1 MIMKNTPRLED
12 KMTDVESTARRGFIK
27 ATSALSGALVIGFH
41 LPDAA
46 AKTGAK
52 ADAAKV
58 ANAFVKVDANGKVT
72 ILCHR
77 SEMGQGVYTS
87 MPMLVAEE
95 LGVSMSS
102 ITVEMAPS
110 APVYINAMLGG
121 QITGGSTSVRD
132 AWTKLREAGA
142 SARTVLVAAAAD
154 NWKVPA
160 SECSVANGV
169 VSHKSGKKAN
179 FGQLVGKASTMKMP
193 EKVALKDPKDWTI
206 IGKQKARLDTPA
218 KVYGKAQY
226 GIDVKRPGM
235 VIASLAQA
243 PVIGGKAIKVNDA
256 KAKAVK
262 GVLGVV
268 QIPDGVA
275 VLAKDFYTAK
285 KGRDALEIEW
295 ELGPTAD
302 LDMLRIEQ
310 DLRTASVGTGAMMRK
325 DGAGAEAIDKAATK
339 IEAEYMLPFLAHATL
354 EPVNCTAEI
363 INGECHITGPIQFQQ
378 GAQYG
383 VAAAIKMP
391 PEKVF
396 IHTTF
401 LGGGYGRK
409 LELDFQIQAAQLAQA
424 TGKPV
429 KMIWSREDD
438 MKHDFYRPISLHQMA
453 AGLDDKGNVQSLH
466 FKMTSPSVTA
476 RAFPPV
482 VQNGKDPF
490 MAEGSENLTYKVAN
504 LAIENVIHDTGI
516 RVGYWRSVSNALNAF
531 AVESFIDE
539 IALATKKDPVAL
551 RMSLLAHD
559 KRSQNVLKLA
569 TEKAGW
575 GKAPAGRA
583 LGVAQMECYG
593 AHSAVVAE
601 VSMTKDGP
609 KVHKITCVVDCGIV
623 VHPDQA
629 HAQMESGLLLG
640 FSSGMKNEI
649 TFKDGAVE
657 QNNFHDYPML
667 RMSEVPQ
674 MDISFVQSSA
684 PPGGLGEV
692 GVPLIMPAIANAVA
706 ALNGKRIRKLP
717 LLQNA

>member
-1 MIMKNTPRLED
+1 MKQPSTLKD
-12 KMTDVESTARRGFIK
+12 KIESSGRRGFMK
-27 ATSALSGALVIGFH
+27 STGALSGALVIGFN
-41 LPDAA
+41 LPFTASQ
-46 AKTGAK
+46 AKTAPP
-52 ADAAKV
+52 AAV
-58 ANAFVKVDANGKVT
+58 ANAWVKVSADGKVT
-72 ILCHR
+72 LICHR

-95 LGVSMSS
+95 LGVPLSS
-102 ITVEMAPS
+102 VKIEMAPS

-132 AWTKLREAGA
+132 AWMKLREAGA

-154 NWKVPA
+154 TWKVPA
-160 SECSVANGV
+160 SECTVANGMV
-169 VSHKSGKKAN
+169 MHKSGKKIAY
-179 FGQLVGKASTMKMP
+179 GKLVAKASSMKMP
-193 EKVALKDPKDWTI
+193 EKVALKAQKDWTI
-206 IGKQKARLDTPA
+206 IGKNKARLDTPA
-218 KVYGKAQY
+218 KVYGTAQY
-226 GIDVKRPGM
+226 GIDVKLPGM

-243 PVIGGKAIKVNDA
+243 PVIGGKAVKVNDA
-256 KAKAVK
+256 KTKALK

-275 VLAKDFYTAK
+275 VLAKDFYIAK
-285 KGRDALEIEW
+285 KGRDLLEIEW
-295 ELGPTAD
+295 DNGPAAGLDNLG
-302 LDMLRIEQ
+302 IEQ
-310 DLRTASVGTGAMMRK
+310 DLRTASLGSGAIMRK
-325 DGAGAEAIDKAATK
+325 DGAGVDAMSKAAST
-339 IEAEYMLPFLAHATL
+339 IEAEYLLPFLAHATL

-363 INGECHITGPIQFQQ
+363 KNGECHITGPIQFQQ

-409 LELDFQIQAAQLAQA
+409 LELDFQIQAAQLAMA
-424 TGKPV
+424 AGKPV
-429 KMIWSREDD
+429 KLIWSREDD
-438 MKHDFYRPISLHQMA
+438 MKHDFYRPISLHQMT
-453 AGLDDKGNVQSLH
+453 AGLNAKGDIESLH
-466 FKMTSPSVTA
+466 CKMTSPSVTA

-490 MAEGSENLTYKVAN
+490 MAEGSENITYKVPN
-504 LAIENVIHDTGI
+504 LSIENVIHDTGV

-539 IALATKKDPVAL
+539 VATATKKDPVAM
-551 RMSLLAHD
+551 RMGMLGHD
-559 KRSQNVLKLA
+559 KRSQNVLKMA
-569 TEKAGW
+569 ADKAGW

-593 AHSAVVAE
+593 AHSALVAE

-609 KVHKITCVVDCGIV
+609 KVHKITCVVDCGVV

-629 HAQMESGLLLG
+629 LAQMESGILLG

-649 TFKDGAVE
+649 TFSQGEVQ
-657 QNNFHDYPML
+657 QNNFHDYAML

-674 MDISFVQSSA
+674 IDVTFVQSSES
-684 PPGGLGEV
+684 PGGLGEV
-692 GVPLIMPAIANAVA
+692 GVPLVMPAIANALA
-706 ALNGKRIRKLP
+706 SLNGKRVRRLP
-717 LLQNA
+717 LLQNV

>member
-1 MIMKNTPRLED
+1 MKNHRLFEKASD
-12 KMTDVESTARRGFIK
+12 LTSGSRRGFIK

-41 LPDAA
+41 LPNANAKAA
-46 AKTGAK
+46 AK

-58 ANAFVKVDANGKVT
+58 ANAFVRVGSDGKVT
-72 ILCHR
+72 LICHR

-95 LGVSMSS
+95 LGVPLSA

-121 QITGGSTSVRD
+121 QITGGSTSIRD

-154 NWKVPA
+154 TWKVPA
-160 SECSVANGV
+160 SECTVANGAV
-169 VSHKSGKKAN
+169 VHKSGKKLAY
-179 FGQLVGKASTMKMP
+179 GKLVAKASTMKMP
-193 EKVALKDPKDWTI
+193 EKVALKDPKDWTL
-206 IGKQKARLDTPA
+206 IGKQKARIDTPA
-218 KVYGKAQY
+218 KVYGKAQF
-226 GIDVKRPGM
+226 GIDVKLPGM
-235 VIASLAQA
+235 VVASLAQA
-243 PVIGGKAIKVNDA
+243 PVIGGKAVKVNDT
-256 KAKAVK
+256 KTKAVK
-262 GVLGVV
+262 GVVGVV

-275 VLAKDFYTAK
+275 VLAKDYFTAK

-295 ELGPTAD
+295 DNGPTSN
-302 LDMLRIEQ
+302 LDMLRIER
-310 DLRTASVGTGAMMRK
+310 DLRTASENTGAIMRK
-325 DGAGAEAIDKAATK
+325 DGAGAELIAKAASK
-339 IEAEYMLPFLAHATL
+339 VEAEYWLPFLAHATL

-363 INGECHITGPIQFQQ
+363 KNGECHITGPIQFQQ
-378 GAQYG
+378 GAQFG

-409 LELDFQIQAAQLAQA
+409 LELDFQIQAAQISQA
-424 TGKPV
+424 IGGKPV
-429 KMIWSREDD
+429 KMVWSREDD
-438 MKHDFYRPISLHQMA
+438 MKHDFYRPISMHQMS

-490 MAEGSENLTYKVAN
+490 MAEGSENLTYKVPN
-504 LAIENVIHDTGI
+504 LSIENVIHDTGI

-531 AVESFIDE
+531 AVESFMDE
-539 IALATKKDPVAL
+539 IAAATKKDPVAL
-551 RMSLLAHD
+551 RMSLLGHD
-559 KRSQNVLKLA
+559 PRSQNVLKLA
-569 TEKAGW
+569 AEKAGW
-575 GKAPAGRA
+575 GKAPTGRA

-593 AHSAVVAE
+593 THSALVAE

-609 KVHKITCVVDCGIV
+609 KVHKITCVVDCGII

-629 HAQMESGLLLG
+629 LAQMESGILLG
-640 FSSGMKNEI
+640 FGSGMKNEI

-657 QNNFHDYPML
+657 QGNFHDYTML
-667 RMSEVPQ
+667 RMSEVPA

-684 PPGGLGEV
+684 APGGLGEV
-692 GVPLIMPAIANAVA
+692 GVPLVMPAIANALA
-706 ALNGKRIRKLP
+706 SLNGKRVRKLP
-717 LLQNA
+717 LMQNV

>member
-1 MIMKNTPRLED
+1 MNKNRLLD
-12 KMTDVESTARRGFIK
+12 KVASDTASSSRRQFIK
-27 ATSALSGALVIGFH
+27 ATSALSGALVIGFN
-41 LPDAA
+41 LPEARAKAA
-46 AKTGAK
+46 A
-52 ADAAKV
+52 AANSASVSNAWVKV
-58 ANAFVKVDANGKVT
+58 AGDGSVT
-72 ILCHR
+72 LICHR

-95 LGVSMSS
+95 LGVPLSAVK
-102 ITVEMAPS
+102 IEMAPS

-142 SARTVLVAAAAD
+142 SARSVLVAAAAD

-160 SECSVANGV
+160 SECTTANGV
-169 VSHKSGKKAN
+169 VMHKSGKKATY
-179 FGQLVGKASTMKMP
+179 GSLVGKASTMKMP
-193 EKVALKDPKDWTI
+193 EKVVLKDAKDWTI
-206 IGKQKARLDTPA
+206 IGKQKARVDTPA

-226 GIDVKRPGM
+226 GIDVKLPGM
-235 VIASLAQA
+235 LVASLAQA
-243 PVIGGKAIKVNDA
+243 PVIGGKAVKVNDA

-262 GVLGVV
+262 GVVQVV

-285 KGRDALEIEW
+285 KGRDALEIDW
-295 ELGPTAD
+295 DNGPNER

-310 DLRTASVGTGAMMRK
+310 DLRTASVGTGAIMRK
-325 DGAGAEAIDKAATK
+325 EGTGDAALEK
-339 IEAEYMLPFLAHATL
+339 SASKVEAEYMLPFLAHATL

-363 INGECHITGPIQFQQ
+363 KNGECHITGPIQFQQ

-383 VAAAIKMP
+383 VAAAVKMP

-409 LELDFQIQAAQLAQA
+409 LELDFQIQAAQIAQA
-424 TGKPV
+424 AGKPV
-429 KMIWSREDD
+429 KLVWSREDD
-438 MKHDFYRPISLHQMA
+438 MKHDFYRPISLHQMT
-453 AGLDDKGNVQSLH
+453 AGLDDKGNIQALH

-490 MAEGSENLTYKVAN
+490 MAEGSENLTYKVPN
-504 LAIENVIHDTGI
+504 LSIENVIHDTGI

-531 AVESFIDE
+531 AVESFMDE
-539 IALATKKDPVAL
+539 IAAQTKKDPVQL
-551 RMSLLAHD
+551 RMDLLAHD

-569 TEKAGW
+569 AERAGW
-575 GKAPAGRA
+575 GKAAAGRA

-593 AHSAVVAE
+593 THSAVVAE

-609 KVHKITCVVDCGIV
+609 KVHKITAVVDCGIV

-629 HAQMESGLLLG
+629 LAQMESGILLG
-640 FSSGMKNEI
+640 LGSGMKNEI
-649 TFKDGAVE
+649 TFKDGVVE
-657 QNNFHDYPML
+657 QNNFHDYQML

-674 MDISFVQSSA
+674 MDITFVSSA
-684 PPGGLGEV
+684 AAPGGLGEV
-692 GVPLIMPAIANAVA
+692 GVPLVMPAVANAIA
-706 ALNGKRIRKLP
+706 ALNGKRVRKLP
-717 LLQNA
+717 LMQNV

>member
-1 MIMKNTPRLED
+1 MKKFTLQD
-12 KMTDVESTARRGFIK
+12 KVESSARRGFIK
-27 ATSALSGALVIGFH
+27 ATSALSGALVIGFN
-41 LPDAA
+41 LPAA
-46 AKTGAK
+46 GGKTMAKK
-52 ADAAKV
+52 ADGATL
-58 ANAFVKVDANGKVT
+58 ANAWVKVGEDGGVT
-72 ILCHR
+72 LICHR

-95 LGVSMSS
+95 LGVPLSAVK
-102 ITVEMAPS
+102 IEMAPS

-132 AWTKLREAGA
+132 AWMKLREAGA

-154 NWKVPA
+154 TWKVPA
-160 SECSVANGV
+160 SECVGANGMV
-169 VSHKSGKKAN
+169 THTSGKKIAY
-179 FGQLVGKASTMKMP
+179 GKLVAKASTMKMP

-206 IGKQKARLDTPA
+206 IGKQKARIDTPA
-218 KVYGKAQY
+218 KVYGKAQF
-226 GIDVKRPGM
+226 GIDVKKPGM
-235 VIASLAQA
+235 MVASLAQA
-243 PVIGGKAIKVNDA
+243 PVIGGKAVKVNDA
-256 KAKAVK
+256 KAKALK
-262 GVLGVV
+262 GVMGVV

-285 KGRDALEIEW
+285 KGRDLLEIEW
-295 ELGPTAD
+295 DNGPAGGLDNLG
-302 LDMLRIEQ
+302 IEQ
-310 DLRTASVGTGAMMRK
+310 DLRTASLGNGAIMRK
-325 DGAGAEAIDKAATK
+325 DGVGVDAMAKAASK
-339 IEAEYMLPFLAHATL
+339 IEAEYILPFLAHATL

-363 INGECHITGPIQFQQ
+363 VNGECHITGPIQFQQ

-429 KMIWSREDD
+429 KLVWTREDD
-438 MKHDFYRPISLHQMA
+438 MRHDFYRPMSLHQMT
-453 AGLDDKGNVQSLH
+453 AGLDANGNVESFH

-482 VQNGKDPF
+482 VKEGKDPF
-490 MAEGSENLTYKVAN
+490 MAEGSENITYKVPN
-504 LAIENVIHDTGI
+504 LSVENVIHDTGV

-539 IALATKKDPVAL
+539 VATATKKDPVQM
-551 RMSLLAHD
+551 RMDLLAHD

-593 AHSAVVAE
+593 THSAVVAE
-601 VSMTKDGP
+601 VSMSKDGP
-609 KVHKITCVVDCGIV
+609 KVHKLTMVVDCGVV

-629 HAQMESGLLLG
+629 LAQMESGMLLG

-649 TFKDGAVE
+649 TFKAGEVE
-657 QNNFHDYPML
+657 QSNFHDYPML

-674 MDISFVQSSA
+674 LDITFVPSTVS
-684 PPGGLGEV
+684 PGGLGEV
-692 GVPLIMPAIANAVA
+692 GVPLVMPAIANALA
-706 ALNGKRIRKLP
+706 SLNGKRVRRLP
-717 LLQNA
+717 LMQNV

>member
-1 MIMKNTPRLED
+1 MKQHRLHD
-12 KMTDVESTARRGFIK
+12 QVRDIAATSRRGFLK

-41 LPDAA
+41 LPESNAKA
-46 AKTGAK
+46 AKASPS
-52 ADAAKV
+52 V
-58 ANAFVKVDANGKVT
+58 ANAWVRVGADGKVT
-72 ILCHR
+72 LICHR

-95 LGVSMSS
+95 LGVPLSA

-132 AWTKLREAGA
+132 AWMKLREAGA

-154 NWKVPA
+154 TWKVPA
-160 SECSVANGV
+160 SECTVANGMV
-169 VSHKSGKKAN
+169 MHKSGKKIAY
-179 FGQLVGKASTMKMP
+179 GKLVGKASTMKMP
-193 EKVALKDPKDWTI
+193 EKVALKNPKDWTL
-206 IGKQKARLDTPA
+206 IGKQKARIDTPA
-218 KVYGKAQY
+218 KVYGRAQY
-226 GIDVKRPGM
+226 GIDVKLPGM

-243 PVIGGKAIKVNDA
+243 PVIGGKAVKVNDA

-295 ELGPTAD
+295 DNGPNSG

-310 DLRTASVGTGAMMRK
+310 DLRTASVGSGAIMRK
-325 DGAGAEAIDKAATK
+325 DGAGDGAMDKAASK
-339 IEAEYMLPFLAHATL
+339 IEAEYLLPFLAHATL

-363 INGECHITGPIQFQQ
+363 KNGECHITGPIQFQQ
-378 GAQYG
+378 GAQFG

-409 LELDFQIQAAQLAQA
+409 LELDFQIQAAQLSQA
-424 TGKPV
+424 IGGKPV
-429 KMIWSREDD
+429 KLIWTREDD
-438 MKHDFYRPISLHQMA
+438 MKHDFYRPMSLHQMT
-453 AGLDDKGNVQSLH
+453 AGLDDKGNVQSFH

-490 MAEGSENLTYKVAN
+490 MAEGSENLTYKVPN
-504 LAIENVIHDTGI
+504 LSIENVIHDTGI

-539 IALATKKDPVAL
+539 VASATKKDPVAM
-551 RMSLLAHD
+551 RMAMLGHD
-559 KRSQNVLKLA
+559 ARSQNVLKLA
-569 TEKAGW
+569 AERAGW
-575 GKAPAGRA
+575 GKAAQGRG

-593 AHSAVVAE
+593 THSAVVAE

-609 KVHKITCVVDCGIV
+609 KVHKLTCVVDCGVV

-629 HAQMESGLLLG
+629 MAQMESGMLLG
-640 FSSGMKNEI
+640 FSSGMWDEI
-649 TFKDGAVE
+649 TFKDGEVE
-657 QNNFHDYPML
+657 QSNFHDYPML
-667 RMSEVPQ
+667 RMSQIPQ
-674 MDISFVQSSA
+674 MDIMFVKSDAS
-684 PPGGLGEV
+684 PGGLGEV
-692 GVPLIMPAIANAVA
+692 GVPLVMPAIANAIA
-706 ALNGKRIRKLP
+706 SLSGKRVRKMP
-717 LLQNA
+717 LMKHV

>member
-1 MIMKNTPRLED
+1 MKMKKHILQE
-12 KMTDVESTARRGFIK
+12 KLESTSRRGFIK
-27 ATSALSGALVIGFH
+27 STGALSGALVIGFN
-41 LPDAA
+41 LPLSASQ
-46 AKTGAK
+46 AKTAGPM
-52 ADAAKV
+52 V
-58 ANAFVKVDANGKVT
+58 ANAWVKVGQDGGVT
-72 ILCHR
+72 LVCHR

-95 LGVSMSS
+95 LGVPLSS
-102 ITVEMAPS
+102 VKIEMAPS

-121 QITGGSTSVRD
+121 QITGGSTSIRD
-132 AWTKLREAGA
+132 AWMKLREAGA

-154 NWKVPA
+154 TWKVPV
-160 SECSVANGV
+160 SECVGANGMV
-169 VSHKSGKKAN
+169 THKSGKKIAY
-179 FGQLVGKASTMKMP
+179 GKLVAKASTMKMP

-206 IGKQKARLDTPA
+206 IGKQKARIDTPS
-218 KVYGKAQY
+218 KVYGRAQY
-226 GIDVKRPGM
+226 GIDVKLPGM
-235 VIASLAQA
+235 VVASLAQS
-243 PVIGGKAIKVNDA
+243 PVIGGKALKVDDA
-256 KAKAVK
+256 KAKALK
-262 GVLGVV
+262 GVIGVV

-285 KGRDALEIEW
+285 KGRDLLEIEW
-295 ELGPTAD
+295 DVGPAAGLDNLG
-302 LDMLRIEQ
+302 IEQ
-310 DLRTASVGTGAMMRK
+310 DLRTASLGSGAIMRK
-325 DGAGAEAIDKAATK
+325 EGAGLDGMAKAASK

-363 INGECHITGPIQFQQ
+363 KNGECHITGPIQFQQ

-409 LELDFQIQAAQLAQA
+409 LELDFQIQAAQIAMA
-424 TGKPV
+424 VGKPV
-429 KMIWSREDD
+429 KLLWSREDD
-438 MKHDFYRPISLHQMA
+438 MKHDFYRPISLHQMT
-453 AGLDDKGNVQSLH
+453 AGLDDKGNVESFH

-490 MAEGSENLTYKVAN
+490 MAEGSENLTYKVPN
-504 LAIENVIHDTGI
+504 LSIENVIHDTGV

-539 IALATKKDPVAL
+539 VALATKKDPVQM
-551 RMSLLAHD
+551 RMDLLAHD
-559 KRSQNVLKLA
+559 KRSQNVLKMA
-569 TEKAGW
+569 ADKAGW
-575 GKAPAGRA
+575 GKAAPGRA

-593 AHSAVVAE
+593 THSAVVAE
-601 VSMTKDGP
+601 VSMSKDGP
-609 KVHKITCVVDCGIV
+609 KVHKLTMVVDCGIV

-629 HAQMESGLLLG
+629 LAQMESGMLLG

-649 TFKDGAVE
+649 TFSAGEV
-657 QNNFHDYPML
+657 QQSNFHDYPML

-674 MDISFVQSSA
+674 MDITFVQSSA
-684 PPGGLGEV
+684 SPGGLGEV
-692 GVPLIMPAIANAVA
+692 GVPLVMPAIANALA
-706 ALNGKRIRKLP
+706 MLNGGKRVRRLP

>member
-1 MIMKNTPRLED
+1 MKQQYRLHD
-12 KMTDVESTARRGFIK
+12 KARDLTNESRRGFMK
-27 ATSALSGALVIGFH
+27 ATGALSGALVIGFS
-41 LPDAA
+41 LPTREAE
-46 AKTGAK
+46 AK
-52 ADAAKV
+52 AASPHV
-58 ANAFVKVDANGKVT
+58 ANAWVKVDNKGKVT
-72 ILCHR
+72 LICHR

-95 LGVSMSS
+95 LGVPLSA

-132 AWTKLREAGA
+132 AWMKLREAGA

-154 NWKVPA
+154 NWKVSP
-160 SECSVANGV
+160 SECKVANGRV
-169 VSHKSGKKAN
+169 MHGSKSATYGS
-179 FGQLVGKASTMKMP
+179 LVGKASTMKMP

-206 IGKQKARLDTPA
+206 IGKQKARIDTPA
-218 KVYGKAQY
+218 KVYGKAQF
-226 GIDVKRPGM
+226 GIDVKKPGM
-235 VIASLAQA
+235 LVASLAQA
-243 PVIGGKAIKVNDA
+243 PVIGGKAVKVNDA

-262 GVLGVV
+262 GVVQVV

-295 ELGPTAD
+295 DNGPNAG

-310 DLRTASVGTGAMMRK
+310 DLRTASLGNGAIMRK
-325 DGAGAEAIDKAATK
+325 DGAGADQLSAATSK
-339 IEAEYMLPFLAHATL
+339 VEAEYILPFLAHATL

-363 INGECHITGPIQFQQ
+363 KNGECHITGPIQFQQ
-378 GAQYG
+378 GAQFG

-409 LELDFQIQAAQLAQA
+409 LELDFQIQAAQISQA
-424 TGKPV
+424 IGGKPV
-429 KMIWSREDD
+429 KLVWTREDD
-438 MKHDFYRPISLHQMA
+438 MKHDFYRPMSLHQMA
-453 AGLDDKGNVQSLH
+453 AGLDAQGNVQSLH
-466 FKMTSPSVTA
+466 FKMISPSVTA

-482 VQNGKDPF
+482 VKDGKDPF
-490 MAEGSENLTYKVAN
+490 MAEGTENLTYKVPN

-531 AVESFIDE
+531 AVESFMDE
-539 IALATKKDPVAL
+539 IAVATKKDPVAL

-559 KRSQNVLKLA
+559 PRSQNVLKLA
-569 TEKAGW
+569 AERAGW
-575 GKAPAGRA
+575 GKAPQGRA

-593 AHSAVVAE
+593 THSAVVAE
-601 VSMTKDGP
+601 VSMSKDGP
-609 KVHKITCVVDCGIV
+609 KVHKLTCVVDCGIV

-629 HAQMESGLLLG
+629 MAQMESGMLLG
-640 FSSGMKNEI
+640 FSSGMWDEI

-657 QNNFHDYPML
+657 QSNFHDYPML
-667 RMSEVPQ
+667 RMSQVPQ
-674 MDISFVQSSA
+674 MDITFVQSSA
-684 PPGGLGEV
+684 APGGLGEV
-692 GVPLIMPAIANAVA
+692 GVPLVMPAIANALA
-706 ALNGKRIRKLP
+706 SLNGGKRVRRMP
-717 LLQNA
+717 LAKNV

>member
-1 MIMKNTPRLED
+1 MKMKKHTLHD
-12 KMTDVESTARRGFIK
+12 KIESTSRRGFMQ
-27 ATSALSGALVIGFH
+27 ATSALSGALVIGFN
-41 LPDAA
+41 LPDAGAQA
-46 AKTGAK
+46 AK
-52 ADAAKV
+52 AAATSV
-58 ANAFVKVDANGKVT
+58 TNAWVKVGADGGVT
-72 ILCHR
+72 LICHR

-95 LGVSMSS
+95 LGVPLSAVK
-102 ITVEMAPS
+102 IEMAPS

-142 SARTVLVAAAAD
+142 SARTVLVAAAAEQ
-154 NWKVPA
+154 WKVPA
-160 SECSVANGV
+160 AECKVADGKV
-169 VSHKSGKKAN
+169 MHGSKSASYGS
-179 FGQLVGKASTMKMP
+179 LVPKASTMKMP

-206 IGKQKARLDTPA
+206 IGKNKARIDTPA

-226 GIDVKRPGM
+226 GIDVKKPGM
-235 VIASLAQA
+235 LVASLAQS
-243 PVIGGKAIKVNDA
+243 PVNGGKVLKVNDA
-256 KAKAVK
+256 KAKALK
-262 GVLGVV
+262 GVVQVL

-285 KGRDALEIEW
+285 KGRDLLEIEW
-295 ELGPTAD
+295 DSGTMAGLEMLG
-302 LDMLRIEQ
+302 IEQ
-310 DLRTASVGTGAMMRK
+310 DLRTASVGSGAVMRK
-325 DGAGAEAIDKAATK
+325 DGAGADNMGKAAIK

-378 GAQYG
+378 GAQFG

-424 TGKPV
+424 AGKPV
-429 KMIWSREDD
+429 KLLWTREDD
-438 MKHDFYRPISLHQMA
+438 MKHDFYRPISLHQMS
-453 AGLDDKGNVQSLH
+453 AGLDDKGNVESLH

-490 MAEGSENLTYKVAN
+490 MGEGSENLTYKVPN
-504 LAIENVIHDTGI
+504 LLIENVIHDTGV

-539 IALATKKDPVAL
+539 VAAATKKDPVAM
-551 RMSLLAHD
+551 RMDLLKGDA
-559 KRSQNVLKLA
+559 RSQNVLKMA

-575 GKAPAGRA
+575 GKAAAGRA

-593 AHSAVVAE
+593 THSALVAE
-601 VSMTKDGP
+601 VSMGKDGP
-609 KVHKITCVVDCGIV
+609 KVHKITCVVDCGII

-629 HAQMESGLLLG
+629 LAQMESGILLG

-649 TFKDGAVE
+649 TFTGGMVN
-657 QNNFHDYPML
+657 QNNFNDYPML
-667 RMSEVPQ
+667 RMSETPQ
-674 MDISFVQSSA
+674 IDITFVQSGAS
-684 PPGGLGEV
+684 PGGLGEV
-692 GVPLIMPAIANAVA
+692 GVPLVMPAIANAVA
-706 ALNGKRIRKLP
+706 TLSGKRVRKLP
-717 LLQNA
+717 LLQNV

>member
-1 MIMKNTPRLED
+1 MKQHRLHD
-12 KMTDVESTARRGFIK
+12 KAASESRRGFIK
-27 ATSALSGALVIGFH
+27 ATSALSGALVIGFN
-41 LPDAA
+41 LPDSKAQA
-46 AKTGAK
+46 AKSGAE
-52 ADAAKV
+52 V
-58 ANAFVKVDANGKVT
+58 ANAWVKVDEKGGVT
-72 ILCHR
+72 LICHR

-95 LGVSMSS
+95 LGVALSAVK
-102 ITVEMAPS
+102 IEMAPS

-132 AWTKLREAGA
+132 AWMKLREAGA
-142 SARTVLVAAAAD
+142 SARTVLVAAAAEQ
-154 NWKVPA
+154 WKVPA
-160 SECSVANGV
+160 GECKAADGKVMHGSKSATYGSLVA
-169 VSHKSGKKAN
+169 
-179 FGQLVGKASTMKMP
+179 KASTMKMP

-206 IGKQKARLDTPA
+206 IGKQKARIDTPA

-226 GIDVKRPGM
+226 GIDVKLPGM

-243 PVIGGKAIKVNDA
+243 PVIGGKAVKVDDS

-275 VLAKDFYTAK
+275 VIAKDFYTAK

-295 ELGPTAD
+295 DNGPNER

-310 DLRTASVGTGAMMRK
+310 DLRTASVGGGAIMRK
-325 DGAGAEAIDKAATK
+325 DGAGADTMDKAASK
-339 IEAEYMLPFLAHATL
+339 IEAEYLLPFLAHATL

-363 INGECHITGPIQFQQ
+363 KNGECHITGPIQFQQ
-378 GAQYG
+378 GAQFG

-429 KMIWSREDD
+429 KLIWTREDD
-438 MKHDFYRPISLHQMA
+438 MKHDFYRPMSLHQMT
-453 AGLDDKGNVQSLH
+453 AGLDDKGNVQSMH

-482 VQNGKDPF
+482 VKDGKDPF
-490 MAEGSENLTYKVAN
+490 MAEGSENLTYKVPN
-504 LAIENVIHDTGI
+504 LSIENVIHDTGI

-539 IALATKKDPVAL
+539 VALATKKDPVAM
-551 RMSLLAHD
+551 RMSMLAHD
-559 KRSQNVLKLA
+559 PRSQNVLKMA
-569 TEKAGW
+569 AEKAGW
-575 GKAPAGRA
+575 GKAAAGRG

-593 AHSAVVAE
+593 THSAVVAE

-629 HAQMESGLLLG
+629 VAQMESGILLG

-657 QNNFHDYPML
+657 QSNFHDYTML

-674 MDISFVQSSA
+674 IDITFVQSAAS
-684 PPGGLGEV
+684 PGGLGEV
-692 GVPLIMPAIANAVA
+692 GVPLVMPAIANAVA
-706 ALNGKRIRKLP
+706 ALSGKRIRKMP
-717 LLQNA
+717 LMQNA

>member
-1 MIMKNTPRLED
+1 MKQQRLHD
-12 KMTDVESTARRGFIK
+12 KAANESRRGFMK
-27 ATSALSGALVIGFH
+27 ATGALSGALVIGFN
-41 LPDAA
+41 LPTRDAE
-46 AKTGAK
+46 AKTSPQ
-52 ADAAKV
+52 V
-58 ANAFVKVDANGKVT
+58 ANAWVKVDNNGGVT
-72 ILCHR
+72 LVCHR

-95 LGVSMSS
+95 LGVPLSAVK
-102 ITVEMAPS
+102 IEMAPS

-121 QITGGSTSVRD
+121 QITGGSTSIRD
-132 AWTKLREAGA
+132 AWMKLREAGA

-154 NWKVPA
+154 NWKVSP
-160 SECSVANGV
+160 SECTVANGV
-169 VSHKSGKKAN
+169 VMHKSGKKATY
-179 FGQLVGKASTMKMP
+179 GSLVAKASTMKMP

-206 IGKQKARLDTPA
+206 IGKQKARIDTPA

-226 GIDVKRPGM
+226 GIDVKLPGM

-243 PVIGGKAIKVNDA
+243 PVIGGKAVKVNDA

-262 GVLGVV
+262 GVMQVV

-275 VLAKDFYTAK
+275 VIAKDFYTAK

-295 ELGPTAD
+295 DNGPND
-302 LDMLRIEQ
+302 GLDMLRIEQ
-310 DLRTASVGTGAMMRK
+310 DLRTASVGGGAIMRK
-325 DGAGAEAIDKAATK
+325 DGVGVDAMDKSASK
-339 IEAEYMLPFLAHATL
+339 IEAEYLLPFLAHATL

-363 INGECHITGPIQFQQ
+363 KNGECHITGPIQFQQ
-378 GAQYG
+378 GAQFG

-424 TGKPV
+424 VGKPV
-429 KMIWSREDD
+429 KLIWTREDD
-438 MKHDFYRPISLHQMA
+438 MQHDFYRPMSLHQMT
-453 AGLDDKGNVQSLH
+453 AGLDAQGNVQSMH

-490 MAEGSENLTYKVAN
+490 MAEGSENLTYKVPN
-504 LAIENVIHDTGI
+504 LSIENVIHDTGI

-539 IALATKKDPVAL
+539 VALATKKDPIAM
-551 RMSLLAHD
+551 RMNMLAHD
-559 KRSQNVLKLA
+559 KRSQNVLKMA
-569 TEKAGW
+569 ADKAGW
-575 GKAPAGRA
+575 GKAAAGRG

-593 AHSAVVAE
+593 THSAVVAE

-609 KVHKITCVVDCGIV
+609 KVHKITCVVDCGII

-629 HAQMESGLLLG
+629 LAQMESGILLG

-657 QNNFHDYPML
+657 QSNFHDYSML

-674 MDISFVQSSA
+674 IDITFVQSSA
-684 PPGGLGEV
+684 SPGGLGEV
-692 GVPLIMPAIANAVA
+692 GVPLVMPAIANAVA
-706 ALNGKRIRKLP
+706 ALSGKRIRKMP
-717 LLQNA
+717 LMQNA

>member
-1 MIMKNTPRLED
+1 MKQHRLHD
-12 KMTDVESTARRGFIK
+12 KAASESRRGFMK
-27 ATSALSGALVIGFH
+27 ATGALSGALVIGFN
-41 LPDAA
+41 LPTREAQ
-46 AKTGAK
+46 AKTSPQ
-52 ADAAKV
+52 V
-58 ANAFVKVDANGKVT
+58 ANAWVKVDEKGGVT
-72 ILCHR
+72 LICHR

-95 LGVSMSS
+95 LGVPLSAVK
-102 ITVEMAPS
+102 IEMAPS

-132 AWTKLREAGA
+132 AWMKLREAGA

-160 SECSVANGV
+160 SECTAANGAV
-169 VSHKSGKKAN
+169 MHKSGKKATY
-179 FGQLVGKASTMKMP
+179 GSLVAKASTMKMP

-206 IGKQKARLDTPA
+206 IGKQKARIDTPA

-226 GIDVKRPGM
+226 GIDVKLPGM

-243 PVIGGKAIKVNDA
+243 PVIGGKAVKVNDA
-256 KAKAVK
+256 KAKAMK

-295 ELGPTAD
+295 DNGPNER

-310 DLRTASVGTGAMMRK
+310 DLRTASVGGGAIMRK
-325 DGAGAEAIDKAATK
+325 DGAGDAAMDKAASK
-339 IEAEYMLPFLAHATL
+339 IEAEYLLPFLAHATL

-363 INGECHITGPIQFQQ
+363 KNGECHITGPIQFQQ
-378 GAQYG
+378 GAQFG

-429 KMIWSREDD
+429 KLIWTREDD
-438 MKHDFYRPISLHQMA
+438 MKHDFYRPMSLHQMT
-453 AGLDDKGNVQSLH
+453 AGLDDKGNVQSMH

-490 MAEGSENLTYKVAN
+490 MAEGSENLTYKVPN
-504 LAIENVIHDTGI
+504 LSIENVIHDTGI

-539 IALATKKDPVAL
+539 VALATKKDPVAL
-551 RMSLLAHD
+551 RMSMLAHD
-559 KRSQNVLKLA
+559 ARSQNVLKMA
-569 TEKAGW
+569 ADKAGW
-575 GKAPAGRA
+575 GKAAAGRG

-593 AHSAVVAE
+593 THSALVAE

-609 KVHKITCVVDCGIV
+609 KVHKITCVVDCGII

-629 HAQMESGLLLG
+629 LAQMESGILLG

-657 QNNFHDYPML
+657 QSNFHDYAML

-674 MDISFVQSSA
+674 IDITFVQSSA
-684 PPGGLGEV
+684 SPGGLGEV
-692 GVPLIMPAIANAVA
+692 GVPLVMPAIANAVA
-706 ALNGKRIRKLP
+706 ALSGKRIRKMP
-717 LLQNA
+717 LMQNA

>member
-1 MIMKNTPRLED
+1 MKKNLLQD
-12 KMTDVESTARRGFIK
+12 KVESSARRGFMK
-27 ATSALSGALVIGFH
+27 STSALSGALVIGFN
-41 LPDAA
+41 LPLSSSQAQQ
-46 AKTGAK
+46 TK
-52 ADAAKV
+52 AGSATV
-58 ANAFVKVDANGKVT
+58 ANAWVRVGADGKVT
-72 ILCHR
+72 LVCHR

-95 LGVSMSS
+95 LGVPLSAVQ
-102 ITVEMAPS
+102 IEMAPS

-121 QITGGSTSVRD
+121 QITGGSTSIRD

-142 SARTVLVAAAAD
+142 SARTVLVAAAAEQ
-154 NWKVPA
+154 WKVPA
-160 SECSVANGV
+160 ADCKVADGKV
-169 VSHKSGKKAN
+169 MHGSKSAT
-179 FGQLVGKASTMKMP
+179 FGSLVAKASTMKMP
-193 EKVALKDPKDWTI
+193 EKVTLKDTKDWTI
-206 IGKQKARLDTPA
+206 IGKNKARIDTPA

-226 GIDVKRPGM
+226 GIDVKLPGM
-235 VIASLAQA
+235 MIASLAQA
-243 PVIGGKAIKVNDA
+243 PVIGGKAVKVNDA
-256 KAKAVK
+256 KAKALK
-262 GVLGVV
+262 GVMGVV

-285 KGRDALEIEW
+285 KGRDLLEIEW
-295 ELGPTAD
+295 DNGPAAG
-302 LDMLRIEQ
+302 LDNLAIEQ
-310 DLRTASVGTGAMMRK
+310 DLRTASLGSGAMMRK
-325 DGAGAEAIDKAATK
+325 EGAGMDNIAKAASK

-363 INGECHITGPIQFQQ
+363 KNGECHITGPIQFQQ

-429 KMIWSREDD
+429 KLLWSREDD
-438 MKHDFYRPISLHQMA
+438 MKHDFYRPISLHQMT
-453 AGLDDKGNVQSLH
+453 AGLDAKGNVESFH

-482 VQNGKDPF
+482 VKDGKDPF
-490 MAEGSENLTYKVAN
+490 MAEGSENLTYKVPN
-504 LAIENVIHDTGI
+504 LAVENVIHDTGV

-539 IALATKKDPVAL
+539 VALATKKDPVQM
-551 RMSLLAHD
+551 RMDLLAHD
-559 KRSQNVLKLA
+559 KRSQNVLKMA
-569 TEKAGW
+569 ADKAGW

-593 AHSAVVAE
+593 THSALIAE
-601 VSMTKDGP
+601 VSMSKDGP

-629 HAQMESGLLLG
+629 LAQMESGILLG

-649 TFKDGAVE
+649 TFAAGEVQ
-657 QNNFHDYPML
+657 QNNFHDYAML
-667 RMSEVPQ
+667 RMSEAPP
-674 MDISFVQSSA
+674 MDITFVQSSA
-684 PPGGLGEV
+684 APGGLGEV
-692 GVPLIMPAIANAVA
+692 GVPLLMPAIANALA
-706 ALNGKRIRKLP
+706 SLSGGKRVRRLP

>member
-1 MIMKNTPRLED
+1 MKQHRLED
-12 KMTDVESTARRGFIK
+12 KAANESRRGFMK
-27 ATSALSGALVIGFH
+27 ATGALSGALVIGFN
-41 LPDAA
+41 LPTRDAQA
-46 AKTGAK
+46 QASPQ
-52 ADAAKV
+52 V
-58 ANAFVKVDANGKVT
+58 ANAWVKVDNKGGVT
-72 ILCHR
+72 LVCHR

-95 LGVSMSS
+95 LGVPLSAVK
-102 ITVEMAPS
+102 IEMAPS

-132 AWTKLREAGA
+132 AWMKLREAGA
-142 SARTVLVAAAAD
+142 SARTVLVAAAAEQ
-154 NWKVPA
+154 WKVPA
-160 SECSVANGV
+160 SECKVADGKV
-169 VSHKSGKKAN
+169 MHGSKSAS
-179 FGQLVGKASTMKMP
+179 FGSLVGKASTMKMP

-206 IGKQKARLDTPA
+206 IGKQKARIDTPA

-226 GIDVKRPGM
+226 GIDVKLPGM

-243 PVIGGKAIKVNDA
+243 PVIGGKAVKVNDA
-256 KAKAVK
+256 KAKAMK

-275 VLAKDFYTAK
+275 VLAKDFYAAK

-295 ELGPTAD
+295 DNGPNER

-310 DLRTASVGTGAMMRK
+310 DLRTASVGGGAIMRK
-325 DGAGAEAIDKAATK
+325 DGAGVDAMDKAASK
-339 IEAEYMLPFLAHATL
+339 IEAEYLLPFLAHATL

-363 INGECHITGPIQFQQ
+363 KNGECHITGPIQFQQ
-378 GAQYG
+378 GAQFG

-424 TGKPV
+424 VGKPV
-429 KMIWSREDD
+429 KLIWTREDD
-438 MKHDFYRPISLHQMA
+438 MKHDFYRPMSLHQMT
-453 AGLDDKGNVQSLH
+453 AGLDAQGNVQSMH

-490 MAEGSENLTYKVAN
+490 MVEGSENLTYKVPN
-504 LAIENVIHDTGI
+504 LSIENVIHDTGI

-539 IALATKKDPVAL
+539 VALATKKDPVAM
-551 RMSLLAHD
+551 RMSMLAHD
-559 KRSQNVLKLA
+559 PRSQNVLKMA
-569 TEKAGW
+569 ADKAGW
-575 GKAPAGRA
+575 GKAAAGRG

-593 AHSAVVAE
+593 THSAVVAE

-629 HAQMESGLLLG
+629 LAQMESGILLG

-657 QNNFHDYPML
+657 QSNFHDYPML

-674 MDISFVQSSA
+674 IDVTFVQSSA
-684 PPGGLGEV
+684 SPGGLGEV
-692 GVPLIMPAIANAVA
+692 GVPLVMPAIANAVA
-706 ALNGKRIRKLP
+706 ALSGKRIRKMP
-717 LLQNA
+717 LMQNV

>member
-1 MIMKNTPRLED
+1 MIMKHTPRLQD
-12 KMTDVESTARRGFIK
+12 KISDVESSARRGFIK

-41 LPDAA
+41 LPEAG
-46 AKTGAK
+46 AKTAAK

-58 ANAFVKVDANGKVT
+58 ANAFVKIDAKGKVT

-102 ITVEMAPS
+102 INVEMAPS

-169 VSHKSGKKAN
+169 VSHKSGKKAT

-193 EKVALKDPKDWTI
+193 EKIALKDPKDWTI
-206 IGKQKARLDTPA
+206 IGKQRARLDTPA

-226 GIDVKRPGM
+226 GIDVKKPGM
-235 VIASLAQA
+235 LVASLAQA
-243 PVIGGKAIKVNDA
+243 PVIGGKAVKVNDA
-256 KAKAVK
+256 KAKAIK
-262 GVLGVV
+262 GVLNVV

-295 ELGPTAD
+295 DLGPTAD

-310 DLRTASVGTGAMMRK
+310 DLRTASVGSGAIMRK
-325 DGAGAEAIDKAATK
+325 EGAGTDAMDKSARK
-339 IEAEYMLPFLAHATL
+339 IEAEYLLPFLAHATL

-363 INGECHITGPIQFQQ
+363 VNGECHITGPIQFQQ

-409 LELDFQIQAAQLAQA
+409 LELDFQIQAAQLAMA

-429 KMIWSREDD
+429 KMIWTREDD
-438 MKHDFYRPISLHQMA
+438 MKHDFYRPISLHQMT
-453 AGLDDKGNVQSLH
+453 AGLDEKGDVQSLH

-490 MAEGSENLTYKVAN
+490 MAEGSENLTYKVPN
-504 LAIENVIHDTGI
+504 LSIENVIHDTGI

-539 IALATKKDPVAL
+539 IAAATKKDPVAL

-657 QNNFHDYPML
+657 QSNFHDYPML

-684 PPGGLGEV
+684 SPGGLGEV

-706 ALNGKRIRKLP
+706 ALNGKRIRRLP
-717 LLQNA
+717 LMQNA